1 MKPEHLESLLLDRAL
16 GELSPAVADLL
27 EAHLA
32 RDPEA
37 ARRAA
42 DFDVTVGA
50 ARQALHSTPAVAPPP
65 FDRARFERAGS
76 GNRLI
81 GRRTELLRLAACLAV
96 GLGAGWLLRQPE
108 PISLHA
114 TRVAVVHPPVN
125 SSTTPFWSIS
135 RFAPETLPLAR
146 ETQP

>member
-1 MKPEHLESLLLDRAL
+1 MKSEHLDSLLLDRAL
-16 GELSPAVADLL
+16 GELSPAVVDLL

-42 DFDVTVGA
+42 DLDVTA
-50 ARQALHSTPAVAPPP
+50 ATARQALRPEPTLAPPP
-65 FDRARFERAGS
+65 FDRARLERAGP
-76 GNRLI
+76 GNRWI
-81 GRRTELLRLAACLAV
+81 GRRTELLRLAACLAL
-96 GLGAGWLLRQPE
+96 GMGAGWLWRQPE

-114 TRVAVVHPPVN
+114 TRVAVVHPPTK

-135 RFAPETLPLAR
+135 RFAPETLPLPR
-146 ETQP
+146 ETKP